1 MHSLMIEVLQD
12 KIDKNLLCVRFQFD
26 AIRNDQINKIEGRRW
41 SKTRGCWVVPN
52 RRDVVVK
59 IGNIFGKSNCTFSR
73 EVILLYKPS
82 VSESEINNYFSR
94 FKKTYHNKP
103 FYTEQ
108 YLHPA
113 IVALVKDMKVRNYSY
128 RTISNYRSQLIRIIH
143 FFKNKPLEKVS
154 TDEFNEY
161 LHFLAE
167 KKKLSGSSVNVVLN
181 TFKYYVENILQRESK
196 YYQFPKILKPR
207 QLPEVLS
214 REEVVQI
221 IKSTKSLKYRTIFT
235 LIYSAGLRISEAT
248 NLKISDVS
256 KANKTIFVKKG
267 KGKKDRY
274 VMLSEKL
281 LGYLREYYLA
291 YRPNEYLFEND
302 LEGGPLEERSVQYV
316 FADVVRRTKIKK
328 KVSVHTLR
336 HSFATHLVEKGVDI
350 RYIQELLGHSSIVT
364 TMRYTHVENK
374 ILRQVK
380 SPLDSLN
387 I

>member
-1 MHSLMIEVLQD
+1 MIEVLQD

-59 IGNIFGKSNCTFSR
+59 IGSIFGKSNCTFSR
-73 EVILLYKPS
+73 EVILQYKPS
-82 VSESEINNYFSR
+82 VSEAEINNYFSR
-94 FKKTYHNKP
+94 FKKTYQNKP
-103 FYTEQ
+103 FYTEL
-108 YLHPA
+108 YLHPSV
-113 IVALVKDMKVRNYSY
+113 VALVKDMKVRNYSY
-128 RTISNYRSQLIRIIH
+128 KTISNYRSQLIRIIH
-143 FFKNKPLEKVS
+143 FFKNKPLEQIS

-167 KKKLSGSSVNVVLN
+167 KKKMSGSSVNMVLN
-181 TFKYYVENILQRESK
+181 TFKYYVENLLQRESK
-196 YYQFPKILKPR
+196 YYQFPKILKPK

-235 LIYSAGLRISEAT
+235 LIYSAGLRISEAMT
-248 NLKISDVS
+248 LKISDVS
-256 KANKTIFVKKG
+256 KTNRTIFIKKG

-281 LGYLREYYLA
+281 LGYLREYFLA
-291 YRPNEYLFEND
+291 YRPSEYLFENE
-302 LEGGPLEERSVQYV
+302 LEGGPLDERSVQYV
-316 FADVVRRTKIKK
+316 FSDVVRRTKIKK

-350 RYIQELLGHSSIVT
+350 RHVQELLGHSSILT

-374 ILRQVK
+374 ILREVK